1 MKEIYE
7 RLATFPV
14 TEWTE
19 VRIERIGRRYLAA
32 LTRRRYAKNP
42 SGTDRKEVRITKAE
56 ALRLAREGSL
66 EDFARYFDE
75 VRYHLELKARL
86 KELEGSGQTA
96 SAEDCP
102 PCVGLTPY
110 FHGSLDDK

>member
-66 EDFARYFDE
+66 EDFAQYFDE
-75 VRYHLELKARL
+75 VGYHLEVKARL
-86 KELEGSGQTA
+86 KELEESRQMMKT
-96 SAEDCP
+96 ER
-102 PCVGLTPY
+102 
-110 FHGSLDDK
+110 